1 MPTNYLEKY
10 ALTGSFLGSHYTW
23 DNAHPLHGLILD
35 EEDIN
40 DKSKV
45 DSLLRALT
53 VLQALWVILTA
64 IVRGANGL
72 PVSQLEIATSAFSL
86 SAAATYAASWWKPKD
101 VSRPLQLQEPT
112 DWPLITPDSTYI
124 IVQRFVLRLTSLFV
138 AHHARFVTPP
148 LRIPNDFVRMEG
160 NIPLIF
166 TLMACSSFVF
176 GGIHLIAWN
185 FEFPSYPELI
195 LWRVSSLTSSILPL
209 ITLGLNIYLNYRL
222 TTHPT
227 KHLIPWL
234 SENLEPLEALRGPF
248 WESLKS
254 PVFLAWDTAEQAV
267 LFSASPGQ
275 RDFGERP
282 RTDRSQIARQELIDG
297 IRNDGAIRVRW
308 FTYYIET
315 LDTILRPFREK
326 PRDFR
331 LIEKIQHK
339 FSWVSS
345 VHPSR
350 LSLEFWDEYEDSQR
364 KIHLQPG
371 HPIPNPTAVRYSFE
385 LLERF
390 EREDKRCREK
400 QASYSRVCE
409 FLVLGTGIIY
419 VASRLI
425 ILVLLFTSLRSA
437 PKGIY
442 DNTPWTRFL
451 PNIS

>member
-1 MPTNYLEKY
+1 MQNSTVGWQAGPTERGTLSLVYSCLITIFACTWTVLHLNVPKVDDGLWKLAFRKAKWTAITILFPEFIFSKAICDLRQALYDLRDSSSQEEIPRVHKPQNWTITHAHLANMGGKY

-40 DKSKV
+40 DKSKA

-86 SAAATYAASWWKPKD
+86 SAAATYAASWWKSKD

-138 AHHARFVTPP
+138 ATHHGRFMRPP
-148 LRIPNDFVRMEG
+148 LRIPNDYVWMEG

-248 WESLKS
+248 WES
-254 PVFLAWDTAEQAV
+254 
-267 LFSASPGQ
+267 
-275 RDFGERP
+275 
-282 RTDRSQIARQELIDG
+282 
-297 IRNDGAIRVRW
+297 
-308 FTYYIET
+308 
-315 LDTILRPFREK
+315 
-326 PRDFR
+326 
-331 LIEKIQHK
+331 
-339 FSWVSS
+339 
-345 VHPSR
+345 
-350 LSLEFWDEYEDSQR
+350 
-364 KIHLQPG
+364 
-371 HPIPNPTAVRYSFE
+371 
-385 LLERF
+385 
-390 EREDKRCREK
+390 
-400 QASYSRVCE
+400 VCE

-425 ILVLLFTSLRSA
+425 ILVLLFTSLRPA

-451 PNIS
+451 PNISWLMSWWASVNGFSGLSVLVTF

>member
-1 MPTNYLEKY
+1 MQNSTVGWQAGPTERGTLSLVYSCLITIFACTWTVLHLNVPKVDDGLWKLAFRKAKWMAITILFPEFIFSKAICDLRQALYDLREFDIIQARGQQEHAGETEMSRLRGGATEGEDNNLSGRSSSSQEEIPRVHKPQHWTITHAHLANMGGKY

-248 WESLKS
+248 WES
-254 PVFLAWDTAEQAV
+254 
-267 LFSASPGQ
+267 
-275 RDFGERP
+275 
-282 RTDRSQIARQELIDG
+282 
-297 IRNDGAIRVRW
+297 
-308 FTYYIET
+308 
-315 LDTILRPFREK
+315 
-326 PRDFR
+326 
-331 LIEKIQHK
+331 
-339 FSWVSS
+339 
-345 VHPSR
+345 
-350 LSLEFWDEYEDSQR
+350 
-364 KIHLQPG
+364 
-371 HPIPNPTAVRYSFE
+371 
-385 LLERF
+385 
-390 EREDKRCREK
+390 
-400 QASYSRVCE
+400 VCE